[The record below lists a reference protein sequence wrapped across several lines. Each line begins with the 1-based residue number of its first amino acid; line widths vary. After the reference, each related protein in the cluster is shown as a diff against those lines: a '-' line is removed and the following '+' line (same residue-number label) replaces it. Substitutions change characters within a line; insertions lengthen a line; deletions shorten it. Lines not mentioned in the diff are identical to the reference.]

1 MHQLKATPTD
11 RPGLGLLVLVG
22 LESQQIVSFYDSEEP
37 WSCKPGTFGQH
48 RCRAVR
54 RGRAAGEKRQPFM
67 AFSCCSSSHYSYTAL
82 VLLHSMNSVKKR
94 RLAGLL
100 EWISSPKVPL
110 KWENSLNTLAL
121 FVIYISVK
129 KWTFFHKY
137 RSTFLITFCYM

>member
-48 RCRAVR
+48 RRYRAVQ

-82 VLLHSMNSVKKR
+82 VLLHSMTSDKR
-94 RLAGLL
+94 LRLAGL
-100 EWISSPKVPL
+100 WKCIRKPQSSIPMGK
-110 KWENSLNTLAL
+110 KSEDCL
-121 FVIYISVK
+121 FFYLCV
-129 KWTFFHKY
+129 
-137 RSTFLITFCYM
+137 

>member
-48 RCRAVR
+48 RCRAAR

-82 VLLHSMNSVKKR
+82 VLLHSMTSDKKL
-94 RLAGLL
+94 RLADLL
-100 EWISSPKVPL
+100 EWTSKPKVPL
-110 KWENSLNTLAL
+110 RWEKKSEDFGYFCGTPI
-121 FVIYISVK
+121 FVIYVLKICL
-129 KWTFFHKY
+129 FFHNC
-137 RSTFLITFCYM
+137 RSTFS

>member
-48 RCRAVR
+48 RCRRAVQ

-82 VLLHSMNSVKKR
+82 VLLHSVTSDKML
-94 RLAGLL
+94 RLADLL
-100 EWISSPKVPL
+100 ECTSKPQIPIRREK
-110 KWENSLNTLAL
+110 SLNDLAL
-121 FVIYISVK
+121 FVI
-129 KWTFFHKY
+129 
-137 RSTFLITFCYM
+137 

>member
-1 MHQLKATPTD
+1 MSDAPTK

-48 RCRAVR
+48 RCRRAVQ

-82 VLLHSMNSVKKR
+82 VLLHSVTSDKML
-94 RLAGLL
+94 RLADLL
-100 EWISSPKVPL
+100 ECTSKPQIPIRREK
-110 KWENSLNTLAL
+110 SLNDLAL
-121 FVIYISVK
+121 FVI
-129 KWTFFHKY
+129 
-137 RSTFLITFCYM
+137 